1 MQELTLE
8 RDRMTVNILIV
19 DDDKNTREGLQRAL
33 KNQYKIYIA
42 ESAEKALNIMHEKH
56 IDIILSDLQM
66 PGMNGMDF
74 LKQVKKYNNNVIFI
88 LLTAYGN
95 IETAVDAMKNG
106 AYDFLTKPVNL
117 DHLEVLF
124 ERAVKSIKIETEN
137 TQLHAQLDEKYGL
150 ESIIGESEPMQKLFD
165 MIKQVA
171 PTQATVLIHGE
182 SGTGKELVAN
192 AIHRLS
198 TRSKAPFIPV
208 NCAALSESLL
218 ESELFGHEKGS
229 FTGATNK
236 REGRFELADTGTL
249 FLDEISEMSK
259 EIQVK
264 LLRILEE
271 QKFERVGGTKT
282 IEVDI
287 RLITAT
293 NKNLKKMADSHE
305 FREDLYY
312 RLNVVSILIPPL
324 RERTEDIPLLCH
336 YFIKEFNKKNNKDIQ
351 HIDNDTIKL
360 LEQYPW
366 RGNVRELRNT
376 IEKMVVL
383 TSSKNLTRKDV
394 PEEIIAAS
402 KKKLVIESKTSIAD
416 AEKEMIMDALDN
428 NNQNIT
434 KAAEQ
439 LGISRRTLH
448 RKLNK
453 FKKLES

>member
-1 MQELTLE
+1 MIA
-8 RDRMTVNILIV
+8 NILIV
-19 DDDKNTREGLQRAL
+19 DDDKNTREGLERAL
-33 KNQYKIYIA
+33 KNQYKVYTA
-42 ESAEKALNIMHEKH
+42 ASAEKALNIMHEKH

-74 LKQVKKYNNNVIFI
+74 LKQVKKYNDDLIFI

-95 IETAVDAMKNG
+95 IETAVEAMKNG

-117 DHLEVLF
+117 NHLELLF
-124 ERAVKSIKIETEN
+124 ERAIKSNKIEKEN
-137 TQLHAQLDEKYGL
+137 SQLHAQLDEKYGI
-150 ESIIGESEPMQKLFD
+150 ESIIGESEPMQKLFN

-171 PTQATVLIHGE
+171 PTQATVLIQGE
-182 SGTGKELVAN
+182 SGTGKELVAK

-198 TRSKAPFIPV
+198 SRSKAPFIPV

-249 FLDEISEMSK
+249 FLDEISEMSQ

-271 QKFERVGGTKT
+271 RTFERVGGTKT

-293 NKNLKKMADSHE
+293 NKDLKQMAKNNE

-312 RLNVVSILIPPL
+312 RLNVVNITLPPL
-324 RERTEDIPLLCH
+324 RERIEDIPLLCH
-336 YFIKEFNKKNNKDIQ
+336 YFIKEFNNKNKKNIEY
-351 HIDNDTIKL
+351 IDNETIKM
-360 LEQYPW
+360 LEQYSWP
-366 RGNVRELRNT
+366 GNVRELRNT

-383 TSSKNLTRKDV
+383 SKTNTLTKKDV
-394 PEEIIAAS
+394 PEDISFSTPTHNIIEN
-402 KKKLVIESKTSIAD
+402 KISIAD
-416 AEKEMIMDALDN
+416 AEKEMIMNALGN
-428 NNQNIT
+428 NNHNIT

-453 FKKLES
+453 FKNDGC

>member
-1 MQELTLE
+1 MNA
-8 RDRMTVNILIV
+8 NILIV

-42 ESAEKALNIMHEKH
+42 ESAESALNILHEKN

-66 PGMNGMDF
+66 PGMDGLSF
-74 LKQVKKYNNNVIFI
+74 LKQIKKFNNDVIFI
-88 LLTAYGN
+88 LLTAYGD
-95 IETAVDAMKNG
+95 IETAVNAMKNG

-117 DHLEVLF
+117 NHLELLF
-124 ERAVKSIKIETEN
+124 ERAIKSMKIEKEN
-137 TQLHAQLDEKYGL
+137 TQLHAQLDEKYGMD
-150 ESIIGESEPMQKLFD
+150 SIIGESEPMQKLFNI
-165 MIKQVA
+165 IKQVA

-198 TRSKAPFIPV
+198 SRNKAPFIPV
-208 NCAALSESLL
+208 NCAALSKNLL

-249 FLDEISEMSK
+249 FLDEISEMSQ

-264 LLRILEE
+264 LLRVLEE
-271 QKFERVGGTKT
+271 QKFERVGGSKT

-293 NKNLKKMADSHE
+293 NKDLKEMADNHE

-312 RLNVVSILIPPL
+312 RLNVVKIFIPPL
-324 RERTEDIPLLCH
+324 RERVEDIPLLCH
-336 YFIKEFNKKNNKDIQ
+336 HFISEFNKKNNKSINSL
-351 HIDNDTIKL
+351 DNDTIKL
-360 LEQYPW
+360 LEEYPW
-366 RGNVRELRNT
+366 KGNVRELRNV

-383 TSSKNLTRKDV
+383 ASSDTLTKHDI
-394 PEEIIAAS
+394 PEEILAFSTKS
-402 KKKLVIESKTSIAD
+402 KHHVDEKNSMAD
-416 AEKEMIMDALDN
+416 VEKELILNALKD

-453 FKKLES
+453 YKENDLINN

>member
-1 MQELTLE
+1 MIA
-8 RDRMTVNILIV
+8 NILIV
-19 DDDKNTREGLQRAL
+19 DDDKNTREGLERAL
-33 KNQYKIYIA
+33 KNQYKVYIA
-42 ESAEKALNIMHEKH
+42 ESAEKALNIMHEKR

-74 LKQVKKYNNNVIFI
+74 LKQVKKYNNDLIFI

-95 IETAVDAMKNG
+95 IETAVEAMKNG

-117 DHLEVLF
+117 NHLELLF
-124 ERAVKSIKIETEN
+124 ERAIKSNKIEKEN
-137 TQLHAQLDEKYGL
+137 SQLHAQLDEKYGI
-150 ESIIGESEPMQKLFD
+150 ESIIGESEPMQKLFN

-171 PTQATVLIHGE
+171 PTQATVLIQGE
-182 SGTGKELVAN
+182 SGTGKELVAK

-198 TRSKAPFIPV
+198 SRNKAPFIPV

-236 REGRFELADTGTL
+236 REGRFELADKGTL
-249 FLDEISEMSK
+249 FLDEISEMSQ

-271 QKFERVGGTKT
+271 RTFERVGGTKT

-293 NKNLKKMADSHE
+293 NKDLKQMAVNHE

-312 RLNVVSILIPPL
+312 RLNVVNITLPPL
-324 RERTEDIPLLCH
+324 RERIEDIPLLCH
-336 YFIKEFNKKNNKDIQ
+336 YFIKEFNEKNNKKIEY
-351 HIDNDTIKL
+351 IDNATIKM
-360 LEQYPW
+360 LEQYSWP
-366 RGNVRELRNT
+366 GNVRELRNT

-383 TSSKNLTRKDV
+383 STTNTLTKEDV
-394 PEEIIAAS
+394 PEDISFSPPTHNIIEN
-402 KKKLVIESKTSIAD
+402 KISIAE
-416 AEKEMIMDALDN
+416 AEKEMIMNALEK

-453 FKKLES
+453 FKNKN

>member
-1 MQELTLE
+1 MIT
-8 RDRMTVNILIV
+8 NILIV

-33 KNQYKIYIA
+33 KARYKIYIA

-74 LKQVKKYNNNVIFI
+74 LKQVKKYNNDVIFI

-117 DHLEVLF
+117 NHLELLF
-124 ERAVKSIKIETEN
+124 ERAVKSINIEKEN
-137 TQLHAQLDEKYGL
+137 SQLHAQLDEKYGI
-150 ESIIGESEPMQKLFD
+150 ESIIGESEPMQKLFNT
-165 MIKQVA
+165 IKQVA
-171 PTQATVLIHGE
+171 PTQATVLIQGE
-182 SGTGKELVAN
+182 SGTGKELVSK

-249 FLDEISEMSK
+249 FLDEISEMSQ

-271 QKFERVGGTKT
+271 RTFERVGGTKT

-293 NKNLKKMADSHE
+293 NKDLKKMAMNNE

-312 RLNVVSILIPPL
+312 RLNVVNILIPPL
-324 RERTEDIPLLCH
+324 KERIEDIPLLCH
-336 YFIKEFNKKNNKDIQ
+336 YFIKEFNLKNSKNIECL
-351 HIDNDTIKL
+351 DNETIKI

-366 RGNVRELRNT
+366 PGNVRELRNT

-383 TSSKNLTRKDV
+383 ATSNTLTKTDV
-394 PEEIIAAS
+394 PEDIASATPTHNI
-402 KKKLVIESKTSIAD
+402 IESKSSIAD
-416 AEKEMIMDALDN
+416 AEKEMIMNALKN
-428 NNQNIT
+428 NNHNIT

-453 FKKLES
+453 FKNNGGTVVER